1 MSKQLNAQAEARISK
16 ATQRLIMDQPF
27 FGIVLCNLKVQPF
40 TEDTAPSG
48 QKPTMATDGKRLLY
62 AHDYVL
68 PLSDKK
74 LVGLLAH
81 EVMHIAYMHHTR
93 RGDRDHRLFNIAA
106 DYAIDRDL
114 TSMGFDVP
122 NPLIDARFAGL
133 NAEAIYA
140 ILKRENNQQQPKAGG
155 IIDAAAPTEPGKLQE
170 AEADTQRLIRQAV
183 MATRASGPGAP
194 GAVVRMVD
202 ALNKPKVSW
211 REHFWDFAGSSDRS
225 DYTWAKPNRRH
236 LGRGLILPSLRPLPA
251 REIVGAIDTS
261 GSMDRDAV
269 AAGVTEF
276 QAMLDEGAVDS
287 LWLVYCDSAIQ
298 GFQRYESGDIIKPE
312 IPGGGGTAFA
322 PVWPWVRE
330 HAPDASRIVYFTD
343 MGSSDFGSPP
353 EIPVLWARYGSDRE
367 APFGEHLDIDAD
379 A

>member
-1 MSKQLNAQAEARISK
+1 MSKQLNAQAETLIST
-16 ATQRLIMDQPF
+16 ATQQLLINQPF
-27 FGIVLCNLKVQPF
+27 FGVVLCNLKVEPIDSASWPADQV
-40 TEDTAPSG
+40 E
-48 QKPTMATDGKRLLY
+48 TMATDGKRLIY
-62 AHDYVL
+62 GAAYVVAL
-68 PLSDKK
+68 TAKK
-74 LVGLLAH
+74 RVGLLAH
-81 EVMHIAYMHHTR
+81 EVYHIALRHHTR
-93 RGDRDHRLFNIAA
+93 RGDRDPRLWNVAC
-106 DYAIDRDL
+106 DYAVDQEL

-122 NPLIDARFAGL
+122 DPLIDARFRGL
-133 NAEAIYA
+133 AAEAIYA
-140 ILKRENNQQQPKAGG
+140 ILKRENCQQKPKAGG
-155 IIDAAAPTEPGKLQE
+155 IIDAAPPTEPGKLAE
-170 AEADTQRLIRQAV
+170 AEAATERLIRQAV

-194 GAVVRMVD
+194 GAIVRMVD

-211 REHFWDFAGSSDRS
+211 REHFWDFAGSSERS
-225 DYTWAKPNRRH
+225 DYSWAKPNRRH

-298 GFQRYESGDIIKPE
+298 GFERYETGDIIKPE
-312 IPGGGGTAFA
+312 IPGGGCTAFS

-330 HAPDASRIVYFTD
+330 NAPDASRIVYFTD

-353 EIPVLWARYGSDRE
+353 DIPVLWARYGSTKE
-367 APFGEHLDIDAD
+367 APFGEHLDIDANG
-379 A
+379 